1 MVETVTP
8 SQQTMSIKV
17 GDADRAL
24 SFTAA
29 PENATNKAL
38 DITSS
43 DPTVAT
49 YVDGKVHPLKAGKT
63 DIEATAQDGSGVSG
77 KCAVTVSAAD
87 VAVTGVTIA
96 PDTAALKV
104 GETQQLTPTITPSN
118 ATDKTVTYTSSSDTI
133 ATVSASGLVTAE
145 AEGEATITVTTRDG
159 SKTATSVI
167 TVSAADVAVTG
178 VTIEPKTASIAVG
191 ATQQLT
197 PTVAPAN
204 ATNKNVTYSSNEDS
218 VATVNASGLVTAVAA
233 GEATITVT
241 TADGAKTDTSVI
253 TVTAAEA

>member
-24 SFTAA
+24 SFTVA
-29 PENATNKAL
+29 PDNAFNKDL

-49 YVDGKVHPLKAGKT
+49 YVSGKVHALKAGKT
-63 DIEATAQDGSGVSG
+63 DIVATAKDGSGVSG
-77 KCAVTVSAAD
+77 KCAVTVAAAD

-96 PDTAALKV
+96 P
-104 GETQQLTPTITPSN
+104 
-118 ATDKTVTYTSSSDTI
+118 
-133 ATVSASGLVTAE
+133 
-145 AEGEATITVTTRDG
+145 
-159 SKTATSVI
+159 
-167 TVSAADVAVTG
+167 
-178 VTIEPKTASIAVG
+178 KTASIKVG
-191 ATQQLT
+191 ETQQLT

-204 ATNKNVTYSSNEDS
+204 ATNKKVTYSSNKES
-218 VATVNASGLVTAVAA
+218 VATVNTSGLVTAKAE

-253 TVTAAEA
+253 TVSAAEA

>member
-8 SQQTMSIKV
+8 SQQTMSVKV

-24 SFTAA
+24 SFMVA
-29 PENATNKAL
+29 PEDASNKAL

-49 YVDGKVHPLKAGKT
+49 YVSGKVHALKAGKT
-63 DIEATAQDGSGVSG
+63 DIVATAKDGSGVSG

-96 PDTAALKV
+96 P
-104 GETQQLTPTITPSN
+104 
-118 ATDKTVTYTSSSDTI
+118 KT
-133 ATVSASGLVTAE
+133 
-145 AEGEATITVTTRDG
+145 ATIT
-159 SKTATSVI
+159 
-167 TVSAADVAVTG
+167 
-178 VTIEPKTASIAVG
+178 VG

-204 ATNKNVTYSSNEDS
+204 ATDKTVTYKSSAEAI
-218 VATVNASGLVTAVAA
+218 ATVNASGLVTAVAE

-241 TADGAKTDTSVI
+241 TKSGAKTDTSVI
-253 TVTAAEA
+253 TVTAAGA

>member
-1 MVETVTP
+1 METVTP

-24 SFTAA
+24 SFTTA

-49 YVDGKVHPLKAGKT
+49 YVSGKVHALKAGKT
-63 DIEATAQDGSGVSG
+63 DIVATAQDGSGVSG

-96 PDTAALKV
+96 P
-104 GETQQLTPTITPSN
+104 
-118 ATDKTVTYTSSSDTI
+118 
-133 ATVSASGLVTAE
+133 
-145 AEGEATITVTTRDG
+145 
-159 SKTATSVI
+159 
-167 TVSAADVAVTG
+167 
-178 VTIEPKTASIAVG
+178 KTASIAVG

-197 PTVAPAN
+197 PTVAPSN
-204 ATNKNVTYSSNEDS
+204 ATNKQVTYSSNKES
-218 VATVNASGLVTAVAA
+218 IATVNASGLVTAKAE

-253 TVTAAEA
+253 TVTTPTVAVTGVTIAPKTASVKVGETQQLTPNVAPENATNKEVTYSSSDDTKASVSASGLVTGVAEGEATITVRTSDGAKTDSSVITVTAAEG